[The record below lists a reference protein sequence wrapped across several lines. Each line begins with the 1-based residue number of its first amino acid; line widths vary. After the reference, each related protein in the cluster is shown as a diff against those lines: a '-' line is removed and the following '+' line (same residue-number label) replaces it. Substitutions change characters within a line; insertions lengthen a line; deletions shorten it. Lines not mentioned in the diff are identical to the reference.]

1 MIRSNKPT
9 LLIIS
14 FSDISSDA
22 RVLKQVK
29 MFKDAYC
36 VTTAS
41 FGKAPE
47 GVANH
52 IEIPVGNTLQT
63 VNGRYI
69 LAKQFR
75 LAYWRIPT
83 VNKAWQLLKKE
94 RGKFDIVLSNDLD
107 AAPIGLR
114 LKPRL
119 GVHADLHEYYPALHE
134 ENASWVKFRQPWIN
148 WLIRHYVAKAN
159 SVSTVSHGL
168 QKAYSDNFM
177 LSPIYVPNATPY
189 ADLQVQEVSSPI
201 KLVHSGA
208 ALRNR
213 KLEIMLD
220 AVKSASCDVTFD
232 LYLTPNDPFYLSEL
246 REQYSSNRIIFHD
259 PVPYSKLIP
268 TLNCYDMGIHI
279 LAPIN
284 FNNEWALPN
293 KIFDYTQARLGVIIG
308 PSPEMKNLIDRCH
321 NGVVADSFSA
331 ISLRETIESL
341 NTAEVTRMKE
351 ASNRVARE
359 LSAEEQVL
367 GWTQAIDAIAKS
379 GR

>member
-47 GVANH
+47 GVSNH

-69 LAKQFR
+69 LANQFR

-83 VNKAWQLLKKE
+83 VNKAWKLLKKN

-107 AAPIGLR
+107 AAPIALR

-148 WLIRHYVAKAN
+148 WLIRHYVSTAN
-159 SVSTVSHGL
+159 SMSTVSHGL

-213 KLEIMLD
+213 RLEIMLE
-220 AVKSASCDVTFD
+220 AVKSSSSDLTFD
-232 LYLTPNDPFYLSEL
+232 LYLTPNDHFYLSDL
-246 REQYSSNRIIFHD
+246 REQYSSDRIIFHD
-259 PVPYSKLIP
+259 PVPYSQLVS
-268 TLNCYDMGIHI
+268 TLNRYDVGIFI
-279 LAPIN
+279 LPPVN
-284 FNNEWALPN
+284 FSYKWALPN
-293 KIFDYTQARLGVIIG
+293 KVFDFIQARLGILVG
-308 PSPEMKNLIDRCH
+308 PSPEMTDLVTQCQ
-321 NGVVADSFSA
+321 NGIVANSFKVNDVIQA
-331 ISLRETIESL
+331 LETLTVE
-341 NTAEVTRMKE
+341 NVAQFKE
-351 ASNRVARE
+351 ASNRVAPE
-359 LSAEEQVL
+359 LCAEKQVA
-367 GWTQAIDAIAKS
+367 GWYEAIGKIADS
-379 GR
+379 GS

>member
-189 ADLQVQEVSSPI
+189 ADLQV
-201 KLVHSGA
+201 
-208 ALRNR
+208 
-213 KLEIMLD
+213 
-220 AVKSASCDVTFD
+220 
-232 LYLTPNDPFYLSEL
+232 LSL
-246 REQYSSNRIIFHD
+246 
-259 PVPYSKLIP
+259 
-268 TLNCYDMGIHI
+268 IHI
-279 LAPIN
+279 
-284 FNNEWALPN
+284 
-293 KIFDYTQARLGVIIG
+293 
-308 PSPEMKNLIDRCH
+308 
-321 NGVVADSFSA
+321 
-331 ISLRETIESL
+331 
-341 NTAEVTRMKE
+341 
-351 ASNRVARE
+351 
-359 LSAEEQVL
+359 
-367 GWTQAIDAIAKS
+367 
-379 GR
+379 